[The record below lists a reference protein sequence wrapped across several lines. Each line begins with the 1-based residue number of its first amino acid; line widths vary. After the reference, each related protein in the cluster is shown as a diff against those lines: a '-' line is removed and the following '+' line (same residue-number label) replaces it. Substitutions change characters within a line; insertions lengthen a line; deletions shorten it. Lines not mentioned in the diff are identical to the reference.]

1 MKNIYRAVVLLLL
14 LVAFL
19 VTFMFVTSNRD
30 LVVLDLLVVEWQASL
45 GVLVISLLAIGLVLG
60 LFAGLGLRGVK
71 GLFS

>member
-14 LVAFL
+14 LAAFL

-45 GVLVISLLAIGLVLG
+45 GVLVISLLAVGLVLG